1 MAARFSAEARSGS
14 GSGSVTSRS
23 VGFCRCQVYLWTQ
36 QPAGGQRAVQ
46 GAAAA
51 AARPGKSFRSREAAS
66 AGRRGIVKVETAART
81 NRERWLMKE
90 EAEPHGERG
99 GRGRKLTHAVRVW
112 LWC

>member
-1 MAARFSAEARSGS
+1 MQGAA
-14 GSGSVTSRS
+14 
-23 VGFCRCQVYLWTQ
+23 
-36 QPAGGQRAVQ
+36 
-46 GAAAA
+46 AAAA

-99 GRGRKLTHAVRVW
+99 DEGENSLTLSEFGCGVN
-112 LWC
+112 L

>member
-1 MAARFSAEARSGS
+1 M
-14 GSGSVTSRS
+14 
-23 VGFCRCQVYLWTQ
+23 
-36 QPAGGQRAVQ
+36 Q
-46 GAAAA
+46 GAAAAA

-99 GRGRKLTHAVRVW
+99 DEGENSLTLSEFGCGVN
-112 LWC
+112 L